1 MIMFKKL
8 LKLIFGDKASN
19 LKKKINKY
27 VKAVVF
33 QRSGDIRMYSETMAE
48 IESLENELI
57 ELSE

>member
-1 MIMFKKL
+1 MFSKL

-19 LKKKINKY
+19 LRNKINKKY

-57 ELSE
+57 ELSEW